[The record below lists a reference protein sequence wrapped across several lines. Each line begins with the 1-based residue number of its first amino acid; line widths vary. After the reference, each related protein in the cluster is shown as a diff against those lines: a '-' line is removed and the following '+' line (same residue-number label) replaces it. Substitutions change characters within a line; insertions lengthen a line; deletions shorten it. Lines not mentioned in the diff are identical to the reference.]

1 MVLLLVEAPQALL
14 DRLGAG
20 LDVEGVFGN
29 FPRDTRYFYWTLRK
43 YVFVAS
49 EEVNEHAFLFGV

>member
-1 MVLLLVEAPQALL
+1 LL

-20 LDVEGVFGN
+20 LDVEGVLGN
-29 FPRDTRYFYWTLRK
+29 LPGDTRYFYQTLRK

-49 EEVNEHAFLFGV
+49 EEVNEFAFLFGF